1 MVGIFACTAFPWYN
15 GAEMKRLLLLA
26 TLFVLAVS
34 CQGSFTPEATPSP
47 TPPKPSPHPV
57 AEAFLAAWE
66 ERAYTSMYGFLS
78 SPSKATVSEE
88 KFIERYEGVMEEAT
102 VTSLS
107 VEVTRVEEKGT
118 KAEARFLVTLR
129 TVLLGEFLVENTLPL
144 VWEEGWKVE
153 WSPSLIFPDLS
164 DENLVYLERELPA
177 RANIYARNGEPLAI
191 EGALVVVG
199 VIPGQIQ
206 DEPRLLSELS
216 RILGMSQGEI
226 SEKYHTVGIQPHWW
240 VPIGD
245 ITFEESIEYRETLSS
260 LAGVSLREKPIRTY
274 PQGTVAA
281 HIVGYVGEIDQ
292 EELASLSDEGY
303 RDGDRVGKTGL
314 ERWGEGYL
322 AGRMGGVLSVVTPQ
336 GEVVKV
342 IREYLARP
350 SRSIYTTIDLGLQR
364 VAEEAL
370 GDKTGAI
377 VALDPYSGEILAM
390 VSHPTFDPNPLIRGL
405 DASEWQALLGD
416 PGRPLLNRATQGAY
430 PTGSVFKIVT
440 AAAALTAPP
449 EGAGFDPSFTI
460 QCTGSWRAP
469 WGRVYTDW
477 AAHGPRD
484 FFWAIVRSC
493 DVFFFQ
499 MGLSLNSVDP
509 WLLPRFGH
517 KLGFGELTGIEVDE
531 TEGLVPD
538 PAWKEVGFTGVGNP
552 FWVPGD
558 AVNLAVGQGDLLAT
572 PLQVANM
579 MAAIANGGTLY
590 RPHLV
595 LRLGATPRGEE
606 EVFEPAEIGK
616 LPLSPEHLQLIQE
629 ALREVAMNPRGTAYY
644 TFKDSPFPV
653 AGKTGTAEAP
663 PGNPHAWFAGYA
675 PADDPQIAVA
685 VVVEHGGEGSVA
697 AAPILRKVVEA
708 YLLPPETESD

>member
-1 MVGIFACTAFPWYN
+1 MVGIFTYTAFTWYN
-15 GAEMKRLLLLA
+15 GPEMKRLLLLA
-26 TLFVLAVS
+26 ILFGLAVS
-34 CQGSFTPEATPSP
+34 CQGSSTPEATPSP
-47 TPPKPSPHPV
+47 TPPKPSPRPV

-88 KFIERYEGVMEEAT
+88 KFTERYEAVMQEAT

-107 VEVTRVEEKGT
+107 VEITGIGEKGE
-118 KAEARFLVTLR
+118 KAEARFLVTLH

-144 VWEEGWKVE
+144 VWEEGWKVV

-164 DENLVYLERELPA
+164 DENLVYLEREVPA
-177 RANIYARNGEPLAI
+177 RATIYAQNGEPLAI

-206 DEPRLLSELS
+206 DEPLLLSELS
-216 RILGMSQGEI
+216 RILGMSLGEI
-226 SEKYHTVGIQPHWW
+226 SEKYHAVGIQPYWW
-240 VPIGD
+240 IPIGD

-281 HIVGYVGEIDQ
+281 HIVGYVGEIDP

-303 RDGDRVGKTGL
+303 RDGDRVGKAGL

-322 AGRMGGVLSVVTPQ
+322 AGRTGGVLSVVTPQ
-336 GEVVKV
+336 GEIVEV

-350 SRSIYTTIDLGLQR
+350 SRSIYTTIDLDLQR

-377 VALDPYSGEILAM
+377 VALNPHSGEILAM
-390 VSHPTFDPNPLIRGL
+390 VSHPTFDPTPLIQGL
-405 DASEWQALLGD
+405 EASEWQALLGD

-440 AAAALTAPP
+440 ATAAL
-449 EGAGFDPSFTI
+449 EGAGFDPSTTI
-460 QCTGSWRAP
+460 HCTGSWRAP
-469 WGRVYTDW
+469 YGRLYTDW
-477 AAHGPRD
+477 AAHGDMD

-493 DVFFFQ
+493 DSFFFQ
-499 MGLSLNSVDP
+499 MGLRLDDIDP
-509 WLLPRFGH
+509 WLLPDFAH
-517 KLGFGELTGIEVDE
+517 KLGFGEPTGIEVDE
-531 TEGLVPD
+531 TPGVLGDPD
-538 PAWKEVGFTGVGNP
+538 NKEEECYKPGMENP

-558 AVNLAVGQGDLLAT
+558 AVHLAIGQGCLETT

-606 EVFEPAEIGK
+606 EVFEPEEIGK

-644 TFKDSPFPV
+644 AFKDSPFPV
-653 AGKTGTAEAP
+653 AGKTGTAEVP
-663 PGNPHAWFAGYA
+663 SGKPHAWFTGYA

-708 YLLPPETESD
+708 YLLPPGTESD

>member
-1 MVGIFACTAFPWYN
+1 
-15 GAEMKRLLLLA
+15 MKRLLLLL
-26 TLFVLAVS
+26 TLLVLAVS
-34 CQGSFTPEATPSP
+34 CQGSSTPEATPSP
-47 TPPKPSPHPV
+47 TPPKPSPRPV

-66 ERAYTSMYGFLS
+66 ERAYTSMYGLLS
-78 SPSKATVSEE
+78 SPSKAIISEE

-107 VEVTRVEEKGT
+107 VEVTGVEEKGE
-118 KAEARFLVTLR
+118 KAEARFTVALR
-129 TVLLGEFLVENTLPL
+129 TVLLGEFQVENILPL

-153 WSPSLIFPDLS
+153 WSPSLIFPELS
-164 DENLVYLERELPA
+164 DENLVYLEREVPA
-177 RANIYARNGEPLAI
+177 RANIYARNGEPLAM
-191 EGALVVVG
+191 EGALVAVG
-199 VIPGQIQ
+199 VIPGQIA

-226 SEKYHTVGIQPHWW
+226 SEKYHAVGIQPHWW

-260 LAGVSLREKPIRTY
+260 LAGVSLREKPTRTY

-303 RDGDRVGKTGL
+303 REGDMVGKAGL
-314 ERWGEGYL
+314 EQWGEGYL

-350 SRSIYTTIDLGLQR
+350 SRSIYTTIDLDLQR
-364 VAEEAL
+364 VAEEVL

-377 VALDPYSGEILAM
+377 VALDPHSGEILAL
-390 VSHPTFDPNPLIRGL
+390 VSRPTFDPNPLIRGL
-405 DASEWQALLGD
+405 EASEWQALLGD

-440 AAAALTAPP
+440 ATAALG
-449 EGAGFDPSFTI
+449 GAGFDPSTTI
-460 QCTGSWRAP
+460 HCTGVWQGPNLRK
-469 WGRVYTDW
+469 TDW
-477 AAHGPRD
+477 AAHGDMD
-484 FFWAIVRSC
+484 FRWAIIRSC
-493 DVFFFQ
+493 DVFFYE
-499 MGLSLNSVDP
+499 MGLRLDNIDP
-509 WLLPRFGH
+509 WLLPDFGH

-538 PAWKEVGFTGVGNP
+538 PEWKEVGFTGVGNP

-595 LRLGATPRGEE
+595 LRLGARYRDEE
-606 EVFEPAEIGK
+606 EVFEPEEIGK

-629 ALREVAMNPRGTAYY
+629 AMREVATNPWGTAYY
-644 TFKDSPFPV
+644 AFKDSPLQV
-653 AGKTGTAEAP
+653 AGKTGTAEVP
-663 PGNPHAWFAGYA
+663 SGEPHAWFAGYA

>member
-1 MVGIFACTAFPWYN
+1 MVGIFTYIAFAWYN
-15 GAEMKRLLLLA
+15 GAKMKRSLLLI
-26 TLFVLAVS
+26 TLFVLVVS
-34 CQGSFTPEATPSP
+34 CQGSSTPEAIPSP
-47 TPPKPSPHPV
+47 TPSKPSPRPV
-57 AEAFLAAWE
+57 AEKFLAAWE
-66 ERAYTSMYGFLS
+66 GSAYTSMYGFLS
-78 SPSKATVSEE
+78 SSSKATISEE
-88 KFIERYEGVMEEAT
+88 KFVERYEAVMEEAT

-107 VEVTRVEEKGT
+107 IEVTAVEEEGE
-118 KAEARFLVTLR
+118 KAEAGFLVTLR

-144 VWEEGWKVE
+144 VWEGGWKVE

-177 RANIYARNGEPLAI
+177 RTNIYARNGEPLAM

-216 RILGMSQGEI
+216 HILGMSQGEI
-226 SEKYHTVGIQPHWW
+226 SEKYHAVGIQPHWW
-240 VPIGD
+240 VPIAD
-245 ITFEESIEYRETLSS
+245 ITFEESIEYRATLSS
-260 LAGVSLREKPIRTY
+260 LAGVSLRERPIRVY

-281 HIVGYVGEIDQ
+281 HIVGYVGEISQ

-303 RDGDRVGKTGL
+303 RDGDRVGKGGL

-322 AGRMGGVLSVVTPQ
+322 AGRMGGVLSIVTPQ
-336 GEVVKV
+336 GEVVEV

-350 SRSIYTTIDLGLQR
+350 SRSIYTTIDLDLQR
-364 VAEEAL
+364 AAEEAL

-377 VALDPYSGEILAM
+377 VALDPHSGEILAM
-390 VSHPTFDPNPLIRGL
+390 VSHPTFDPNHLIQGL
-405 DASEWQALLGD
+405 EASEWQALLGD

-440 AAAALTAPP
+440 ATAALK
-449 EGAGFDPSFTI
+449 GAGFAPSTTI
-460 QCTGSWRAP
+460 HCTGAWRAP

-477 AAHGPRD
+477 AAHGDMD
-484 FFWAIVRSC
+484 FRWAIIRSC
-493 DVFFFQ
+493 DFFFFE
-499 MGLSLNSVDP
+499 MGLRLNNIDP
-509 WLLPRFGH
+509 WLLPDFGH
-517 KLGFGELTGIEVDE
+517 KLGFGEPTGIEVDE

-595 LRLGATPRGEE
+595 LRLGATPRDEE
-606 EVFEPAEIGK
+606 EVFKPEEIGK
-616 LPLSPEHLQLIQE
+616 LPLSSEHLQLIQE

-644 TFKDSPFPV
+644 TFKDSLLPV
-653 AGKTGTAEAP
+653 AGKTGTAEVP
-663 PGNPHAWFAGYA
+663 SGNPHAWFAGYA

-708 YLLPPETESD
+708 YLLPPEMESD

>member
-1 MVGIFACTAFPWYN
+1 
-15 GAEMKRLLLLA
+15 MKRLLLLA

-34 CQGSFTPEATPSP
+34 CQGSSTPEATPSP
-47 TPPKPSPHPV
+47 TPPKPSSRPV

-88 KFIERYEGVMEEAT
+88 KFTERYETVIEEAT

-107 VEVTRVEEKGT
+107 VEVRGVEEKGE
-118 KAEARFLVTLR
+118 KAEARFIVTLR
-129 TVLLGEFLVENTLPL
+129 TVLLGEFQVENTLPL
-144 VWEEGWKVE
+144 VWEGGWKVE
-153 WSPSLIFPDLS
+153 WSSSLIFPDLS
-164 DENLVYLERELPA
+164 DENLVYLEREVPA
-177 RANIYARNGEPLAI
+177 RANIYAQSGEPLAM

-226 SEKYHTVGIQPHWW
+226 SEKYHAVGVQPHWW
-240 VPIGD
+240 IPIGD
-245 ITFEESIEYRETLSS
+245 ITFKESIEHRETLSS
-260 LAGVSLREKPIRTY
+260 LVGVSLREKPIRTY
-274 PQGTVAA
+274 PQGSVAS

-303 RDGDRVGKTGL
+303 REGDWVGKAGL

-322 AGRMGGVLSVVTPQ
+322 AGRIGGVLSVVTPQ
-336 GEVVKV
+336 GKVVEV

-350 SRSIYTTIDLGLQR
+350 SRSIHTTIDLDLQR

-377 VALDPYSGEILAM
+377 VALDPHSGEILAM

-405 DASEWQALLGD
+405 EAREWQALLGD
-416 PGRPLLNRATQGAY
+416 PGRPFLNRATQGAY

-440 AAAALTAPP
+440 ATAALA
-449 EGAGFDPSFTI
+449 GAGFDPSTTI
-460 QCTGSWRAP
+460 HCTGSWRAP
-469 WGRVYTDW
+469 WGRVYADW
-477 AAHGPRD
+477 AAHGPMD

-499 MGLSLNSVDP
+499 MGLRLDNIDP
-509 WLLPRFGH
+509 WLLPNFGH

-572 PLQVANM
+572 PLQTANM

-595 LRLGATPRGEE
+595 LRLGATPKGEE
-606 EVFEPAEIGK
+606 EVFEPEEIGK
-616 LPLSPEHLQLIQE
+616 LPLLPEHLQLIQE
-629 ALREVAMNPRGTAYY
+629 ALQEVAMNPRGTAYY
-644 TFKDSPFPV
+644 AFKDTPFPV
-653 AGKTGTAEAP
+653 AGKTGTVEVP
-663 PGNPHAWFAGYA
+663 RGNTHAWFAGYA